1 MSYYQTLNLAKEP
14 FSTSPDPNFFYHS
27 REHNTALQKL
37 EIAIRLKR
45 GLSLILGDV
54 GTGKTTL
61 SRALFQIFSGEEDH
75 FVFHMILDPN
85 FKSEYQFL
93 SNLTKIFGASPF
105 FRSTID
111 HREAI
116 ERYLFQKGVEEKK
129 TVVLLID
136 EGQKLTQPY
145 LEILRTLLNYETN
158 EYKLL
163 QLILVSQ
170 VELLPRITKV
180 RNFMD
185 RVSLKYILN
194 PLDENGTREMIEFR
208 LKQAGYNGGK
218 PLFSF
223 EAIKKIY
230 EFTQGYPRKISLL
243 CHDALEHLVMEGR
256 ETVTEE
262 LVDSLILEEARWK

>member
-1 MSYYQTLNLAKEP
+1 M
-14 FSTSPDPNFFYHS
+14 
-27 REHNTALQKL
+27 
-37 EIAIRLKR
+37 
-45 GLSLILGDV
+45 
-54 GTGKTTL
+54 
-61 SRALFQIFSGEEDH
+61 
-75 FVFHMILDPN
+75 
-85 FKSEYQFL
+85 
-93 SNLTKIFGASPF
+93 FGVSPF
-105 FRSTID
+105 FRSTMD

-116 ERYLFQKGVEEKK
+116 EKYLFQKGAEEKK
-129 TVVLLID
+129 TVVLLIE

-262 LVDSLILEEARWK
+262 LVDSLILEEA